1 MNNASANDLKD
12 YIDTNLEK
20 NYHKLATIK
29 NTENSKIY
37 LYQNNS
43 NHQKLVKRVSKYR
56 NDDVFRKIRNLNINN
71 LMSIYEVCSDD
82 DSLIVLEEF
91 IEGKSLLTILEEETL
106 SAKTACKYA
115 YQICNALIGLH
126 NLGIIHRDIKP
137 SNIIIN
143 KDDEAILIDMGIA
156 RLISSSGEKDTCE
169 LGTVGFAAPEQF
181 GLSQSGKSTDIYS
194 LGILLNIMITGVH
207 PAIGTAKGP
216 IKRIINKAI
225 STEISKRYSNAKDMQ
240 KSLRFFI

>member
-1 MNNASANDLKD
+1 MNNASTNDLKD

-156 RLISSSGEKDTCE
+156 RLISSNGEKDTCE

-207 PAIGTAKGP
+207 PVIRTAKGP
-216 IKRIINKAI
+216 IKKVINKAI

>member
-1 MNNASANDLKD
+1 MNNASTNDLKD

-106 SAKTACKYA
+106 SAKTACKYT

-143 KDDEAILIDMGIA
+143 KDGEAILIDMGIA
-156 RLISSSGEKDTCE
+156 RLISSNGEKDTCE

-207 PAIGTAKGP
+207 PVIRTAKGP
-216 IKRIINKAI
+216 IKKVINKAI

>member
-1 MNNASANDLKD
+1 MNNASTNDLKD

-143 KDDEAILIDMGIA
+143 KDGEAILIDMGIA
-156 RLISSSGEKDTCE
+156 RLISSNGEKDTCE

-207 PAIGTAKGP
+207 PVIRTAKGP

>member
-1 MNNASANDLKD
+1 MNNASTNDLKD

-143 KDDEAILIDMGIA
+143 KDGEAILIDMGIA
-156 RLISSSGEKDTCE
+156 RLISSNGEKDTCE

>member
-1 MNNASANDLKD
+1 MNNASTNDLKD

-143 KDDEAILIDMGIA
+143 KDGEAILIDMGIA
-156 RLISSSGEKDTCE
+156 RLISSNGEKDTCE

-207 PAIGTAKGP
+207 PVIRTAKGP
-216 IKRIINKAI
+216 IKKVINKAI

>member
-1 MNNASANDLKD
+1 MNNASTNDLKD

-106 SAKTACKYA
+106 SAKMACKYA

-156 RLISSSGEKDTCE
+156 RLISSNGEKDTCE

-207 PAIGTAKGP
+207 PVIRTAKGP
-216 IKRIINKAI
+216 IKKVINKAI

>member
-156 RLISSSGEKDTCE
+156 RLISSNGEKDTCE

-207 PAIGTAKGP
+207 PVIGTAKGP
-216 IKRIINKAI
+216 IKKVINKAI

>member
-1 MNNASANDLKD
+1 MNNASTNDLKD

-156 RLISSSGEKDTCE
+156 RLISSNGEKDTCE

-207 PAIGTAKGP
+207 PVIRTAKEP
-216 IKRIINKAI
+216 IKKVINKAI
-225 STEISKRYSNAKDMQ
+225 STVISKRYSNAKDMQ

>member
-1 MNNASANDLKD
+1 MNNASTNDLKD

-71 LMSIYEVCSDD
+71 LMNIYEVCSDD

-156 RLISSSGEKDTCE
+156 RLISSNGEKDTCE

-216 IKRIINKAI
+216 IKRVINKAI

>member
-1 MNNASANDLKD
+1 MNNASTNDLKD

-156 RLISSSGEKDTCE
+156 RLISSNGEKDTCE

-207 PAIGTAKGP
+207 PVIETAKGP
-216 IKRIINKAI
+216 IKKVINKAI